1 MDQVASTRFSTG
13 CALLMFPEM
22 FTTWSG
28 TFVVCGQKILRQIAK
43 AMTATMAGITAQS
56 HR

>member
-1 MDQVASTRFSTG
+1 M
-13 CALLMFPEM
+13 LPEM

-28 TFVVCGQKILRQIAK
+28 TFVVCGQKILRQTAD
-43 AMTATMAGITAQS
+43 ATTATIAGITAKS